1 MVENITGRP
10 FAFSM
15 IPCRGQLPYFLEAF
29 SQQQRVIPSSCSSQS
44 KDLWVRVLTVVQL
57 LMQRLCTKRH
67 SKTMT
72 SIHNDVW
79 LQDTLG
85 RGRYGVVRLG
95 QIIVHF
101 FFATISF
108 QKTGE
113 MCAVKLINKKK
124 VDPEVLQHE
133 LTVLRSLIV
142 LLLSLVL
149 ALNHRIAFARPTSC
163 GSWTSTKI
171 PIWCMS

>member
-29 SQQQRVIPSSCSSQS
+29 SQQQRVDLSSSSFLTQRICGCASSPSSSFWCSVSAPS
-44 KDLWVRVLTVVQL
+44 GTARPWPPSTTTSGCKTRWVAVATAWCASARSSYRCL
-57 LMQRLCTKRH
+57 LRLL
-67 SKTMT
+67 S
-72 SIHNDVW
+72 
-79 LQDTLG
+79 
-85 RGRYGVVRLG
+85 
-95 QIIVHF
+95 
-101 FFATISF
+101 

-142 LLLSLVL
+142 SIPSVS
-149 ALNHRIAFARPTSC
+149 ALNRRTAFARPTSC
-163 GSWTSTKI
+163 GS
-171 PIWCMS
+171 